1 MANDIAAANAGLGP
15 AVETAAGKL
24 RGASAAGIHSF
35 KGVPY
40 AASPTGSNRFMP
52 PRPAQPWAGVRDAL
66 AYSVTPGNCPTGPS
80 AARYSKRFSARRTRH
95 KRVKIA

>member
-1 MANDIAAANAGLGP
+1 MANDIAAATAGLGP

-40 AASPTGSNRFMP
+40 AASPTVSAMTA
-52 PRPAQPWAGVRDAL
+52 PRA
-66 AYSVTPGNCPTGPS
+66 PS
-80 AARYSKRFSARRTRH
+80 GLFPSTVESRA
-95 KRVKIA
+95 V